1 MRRIR
6 VLVVDDHGLMIEAV
20 RLALEQ
26 EEDIEIVGD
35 ARRGADVLPE
45 VARRQPDVV
54 LLDIRMPDVDGLAVL
69 DRLDERYPK
78 IKVVMLSA
86 IDDPEVA
93 QEAIRRGAVAYL
105 DKRTEPGT
113 LASALRSVVAGG
125 DAIPEVTAPTT
136 PSSRRM
142 RNLLL
147 TARER
152 EILTQVASGRTNPE
166 IARELYLSEQ
176 TIKYHLTN
184 VYRKLGVKGRTEA
197 VRFVFEHGLLDVAEA
212 RSNRS
217 RHSAGSRPTAS
228 GSTGS
233 SMWSREPPS

>member
-1 MRRIR
+1 
-6 VLVVDDHGLMIEAV
+6 
-20 RLALEQ
+20 
-26 EEDIEIVGD
+26 
-35 ARRGADVLPE
+35 
-45 VARRQPDVV
+45 VV

-184 VYRKLGVKGRTEA
+184 VYRKLSVGSRTEA
-197 VRFVFEHGLLDVAEA
+197 ARFAYEHGLVDVFEQIP
-212 RSNRS
+212 RS
-217 RHSAGSRPTAS
+217 
-228 GSTGS
+228 
-233 SMWSREPPS
+233 